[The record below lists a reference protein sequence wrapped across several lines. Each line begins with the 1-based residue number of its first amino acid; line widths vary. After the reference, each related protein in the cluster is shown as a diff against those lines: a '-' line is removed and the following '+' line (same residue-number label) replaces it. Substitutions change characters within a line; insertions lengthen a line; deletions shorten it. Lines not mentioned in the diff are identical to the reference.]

1 MLCVCWVTAGLGAGW
16 FCERGFLQFIFWF
29 QFSGSWNQGLL
40 DLLLM
45 LVGGFWCSLVII
57 LECVELFAFFYGAG
71 PLPLSPLNTMTGG
84 TLTLVQLQCNCC
96 DYSLIRRNGLAANGP
111 HRLGERPPPS
121 TVPHPSPR
129 PNLSSPPKPAIDCVS
144 FTPALMH
151 ALLSSSNSI

>member
-1 MLCVCWVTAGLGAGW
+1 MYWVTAGLGAGW
-16 FCERGFLQFIFWF
+16 FCESGFLQFIFWF

-111 HRLGERPPPS
+111 TVWENVLPHLPCRTRRLDLICRAHRNPP
-121 TVPHPSPR
+121 
-129 PNLSSPPKPAIDCVS
+129 LIVS
-144 FTPALMH
+144 VSHLR
-151 ALLSSSNSI
+151 